1 MFGLFR
7 KPEKVESKTNEIRQ
21 LELDV
26 SRERTKLFGSLAVLD
41 TVSKSDDFEFMVQRS
56 LKLMEPKK

>member
-7 KPEKVESKTNEIRQ
+7 KPEKVESKTKEIRQ